1 MTARPPI
8 PAPPLKG
15 GCLCGAARYRLT
27 VRPLAI
33 NACHCT
39 DCKRL
44 SGVDAAVLLHLP
56 REAVVLDEGATARF
70 RKTAD
75 SGREIDIVRCAACGT
90 RLWHEP
96 LSVATLT
103 FVAAGTLDDA
113 AWAVPTSHI
122 WAERGNGAMPPA
134 ADALVIEGPPADRQ
148 ALWDRFARLYPASA

>member
-75 SGREIDIVRCAACGT
+75 SGREIDIVRCAACGSHLGHVFDDGPT
-90 RLWHEP
+90 GTGKRYCINSVCLNHE
-96 LSVATLT
+96 T
-103 FVAAGTLDDA
+103 AAPKG
-113 AWAVPTSHI
+113 S
-122 WAERGNGAMPPA
+122 G
-134 ADALVIEGPPADRQ
+134 
-148 ALWDRFARLYPASA
+148 